1 LELNLL
7 LFVRDQYLT
16 AFSSH
21 ALVGCFFGSVWI
33 RVNFLLAMIPTGSL
47 GPRLLIGPHIRF
59 ADGRLGT
66 RLLDLM
72 T

>member
-1 LELNLL
+1 
-7 LFVRDQYLT
+7 
-16 AFSSH
+16 
-21 ALVGCFFGSVWI
+21 LVGCFFGSVWI

-59 ADGRLGT
+59 ADGRLVT
-66 RLLDLM
+66 RLLELM